1 MKNSEE
7 AIERALGGLRDV
19 EAPEGME
26 RRILDGLEGRSV
38 ARRRSGWRRFAP
50 VWLAMPSRPVATT
63 SLTCGIAFAG
73 LVAIA
78 LAIPAIRRFGHT
90 PAQSLSQ
97 PKVNSVSVEPLIPAV
112 PATVAKDAQ
121 LRSPEPGARSAV
133 RFVARKNASTAKA
146 ARDSDSVA
154 LNEMHDASFPAPPMP
169 LTEQERLLLRIVHKG
184 DPVEIAMLDPVARAA
199 RDAEEKAAV
208 TNFFEPPTT
217 KGNE

>member
-7 AIERALGGLRDV
+7 TIERVLAGLRDV
-19 EAPEGME
+19 ETPEGME
-26 RRILDGLEGRSV
+26 RRILDGLEGRV
-38 ARRRSGWRRFAP
+38 QARSGLGRFAP
-50 VWLAMPSRPVATT
+50 AWLAMPSRPVATM
-63 SLTCGIAFAG
+63 SLMCGIAFAG
-73 LVAIA
+73 LFAIA

-97 PKVNSVSVEPLIPAV
+97 PKVNSVSVESLIPAV
-112 PATVAKDAQ
+112 PETVAKNAQ
-121 LRSPEPGARSAV
+121 LRSSGSGARFA
-133 RFVARKNASTAKA
+133 ARKNAIRTKA
-146 ARDSDSVA
+146 VRDTDSVA

-184 DPVEIAMLDPVARAA
+184 DPVEMAMLDPAVRAA